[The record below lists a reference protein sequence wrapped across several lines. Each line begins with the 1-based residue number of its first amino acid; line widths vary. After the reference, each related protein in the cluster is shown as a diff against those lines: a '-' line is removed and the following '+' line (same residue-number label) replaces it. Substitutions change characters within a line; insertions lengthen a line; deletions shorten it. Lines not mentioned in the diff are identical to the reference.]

1 MKLIEFSNNFPS
13 NLLDKLIKNKTSFSS
28 RRVLYIQIDVLQC
41 TYDNPTNKILVQI
54 LFSPMSDSYIFFSLK
69 EKPLE
74 KKPTMTF
81 IIPNTRKL
89 CWILSHRKWTTTFH
103 CRHKNNDILEILF
116 MHNNKSINNI
126 SSKFTISCKSI
137 YLSEYFLGF

>member
-28 RRVLYIQIDVLQC
+28 RRVLYIKIDVLQC

-69 EKPLE
+69 KKPLE
-74 KKPTMTF
+74 KRPTMAF

-89 CWILSHRKWTTTFH
+89 CWILSHRKWATTFH
-103 CRHKNNDILEILF
+103 CSLKNND
-116 MHNNKSINNI
+116 HNNKSINNI
-126 SSKFTISCKSI
+126 SSKFTISCKLI
-137 YLSEYFLGF
+137 YLLEYFLGF